1 MFIFRTLGWYAI
13 KEDDQ
18 NQLYFPTLRI
28 NEAKLVSRTRKY
40 GPTDEDFFWFFYPH
54 NFEFQQALKVEIYCT
69 FDFKSFPFDSHEC
82 DFKYAWHG
90 LRPFF
95 GSHARTL
102 HVQM

>member
-18 NQLYFPTLRI
+18 NQLYFPTLQI

-82 DFKYAWHG
+82 RLSKIFEQFNIRFASNFSNIKN
-90 LRPFF
+90 
-95 GSHARTL
+95 T
-102 HVQM
+102 